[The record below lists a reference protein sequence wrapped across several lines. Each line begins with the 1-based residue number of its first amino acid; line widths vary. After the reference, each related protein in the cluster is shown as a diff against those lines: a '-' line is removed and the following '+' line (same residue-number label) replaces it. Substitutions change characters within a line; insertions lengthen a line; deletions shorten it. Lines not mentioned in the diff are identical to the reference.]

1 MSESHV
7 VDGQRIRQC
16 STPKQHAPRHQLCW
30 PSHPLALDVE
40 LLFFFFFFL
49 LFFFFSASSAFSLVA
64 GGAAPPAMGSS
75 TRDDIDMLM
84 ASLLAGSRE
93 SKIGANK
100 IGSPVVKTTTKKAR
114 KLDFTSF
121 DFCGEKKKMVL
132 SQPSKPGAVEY
143 F

>member
-1 MSESHV
+1 MF
-7 VDGQRIRQC
+7 
-16 STPKQHAPRHQLCW
+16 HAQATRTA
-30 PSHPLALDVE
+30 PSAVLAVASPLALDVE

-132 SQPSKPGAVEY
+132 SQPSNLEQLNI
-143 F
+143 FD